1 MRTHLAE
8 QEVGSCLLEFLQVVL
23 QLTAV
28 QLLFRHGKLVEL
40 EQIASPFQSNET
52 ASRFRT
58 VLIIMSLQVYNH
70 ERRMS
75 AASARQNPSYGGM
88 MSTELMTTAGA
99 AMAAA
104 AAAAAERPQTLELPL
119 TPRTPLR

>member
-1 MRTHLAE
+1 
-8 QEVGSCLLEFLQVVL
+8 
-23 QLTAV
+23 
-28 QLLFRHGKLVEL
+28 
-40 EQIASPFQSNET
+40 
-52 ASRFRT
+52 
-58 VLIIMSLQVYNH
+58 MSLKVYNH

-75 AASARQNPSYGGM
+75 AANARQNPSYGGM

-99 AMAAA
+99 AAMAA

>member
-1 MRTHLAE
+1 
-8 QEVGSCLLEFLQVVL
+8 
-23 QLTAV
+23 
-28 QLLFRHGKLVEL
+28 
-40 EQIASPFQSNET
+40 
-52 ASRFRT
+52 
-58 VLIIMSLQVYNH
+58 MSLKVYNH

-75 AASARQNPSYGGM
+75 AANARQNPSYGM

-119 TPRTPLR
+119 TPRTPLRLEQNERSNEKGTGLG

>member
-1 MRTHLAE
+1 
-8 QEVGSCLLEFLQVVL
+8 
-23 QLTAV
+23 
-28 QLLFRHGKLVEL
+28 
-40 EQIASPFQSNET
+40 
-52 ASRFRT
+52 
-58 VLIIMSLQVYNH
+58 MSLQVYNH

-75 AASARQNPSYGGM
+75 AANARQNPSYGGM

-104 AAAAAERPQTLELPL
+104 AAAERPQTLELPL